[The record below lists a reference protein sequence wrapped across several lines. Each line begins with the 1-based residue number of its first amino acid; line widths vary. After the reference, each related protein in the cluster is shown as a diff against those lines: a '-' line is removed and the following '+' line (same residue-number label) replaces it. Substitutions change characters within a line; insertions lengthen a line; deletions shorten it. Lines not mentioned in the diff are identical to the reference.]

1 MPRSARKPP
10 QEAERKTRAPIK
22 AQWTR
27 FNAPYREAKDAYT
40 KTKTLT
46 KESLKEIGQ
55 NAMNRLYDDKIID
68 DQLRKFW
75 PEFYGTRLE
84 EVKTLEGL
92 DENFGHTI
100 AFIVWLHDEVAKKEG
115 RERRLAANDFGGP
128 PTGGRPNA
136 TGIVDRNTA
145 VRFYS
150 DLVGREMPVS
160 NKDVNVA
167 ITFWVRALTATQMS
181 PDNYDGTTRFD
192 TTSKPPKKSK
202 GKPLR
207 LDELD
212 TFFNRLLFG
221 VKGITML
228 FARYLLETGLR
239 PDHAFWSLRLIDL
252 ERAHSDVMQDC
263 TGVDAHLIRIK
274 PAILEATAHEEVP
287 GEMRIKKYPEAVR
300 ISKDL
305 FNDLFT
311 FVQGNLNSV
320 RIWDPEKQKFDE
332 SWKPVTWDPATR
344 TFTGLTTDEKEHSW
358 VFMNL
363 VPKGE
368 KVAGGHNRLMGL
380 ISQRKERA
388 AKFGLPEDPEGKFV
402 VYSLRKTW
410 ATVVYIVTQY
420 NIKAL
425 EDLANWTELS
435 TILTY
440 IETFPPGEAW
450 LIKKKYGII
459 IPSQYVS
466 RTRVLTLE
474 WEAASESVK
483 RSAADMMEQIEAHHL
498 PEEALY
504 ALLAEAGIKMPE
516 APETIRAAIEEYR
529 RRTGAAWEP
538 PTPERLKALMEAGEK
553 STVIAEAL
561 KGAEKA
567 QKEAG
572 ERCLDL
578 IEGVLAGQEE
588 KLTRPLTPAQLKKE
602 PAKTVLSTYEAV
614 KSAMNK
620 EIQKIAEKAA

>member
-10 QEAERKTRAPIK
+10 QEAEKKTRAPMK

-75 PEFYGTRLE
+75 PEFYSTRLE

-92 DENFGHTI
+92 DENFSHTI
-100 AFIVWLHDEVAKKEG
+100 AFVNWLHDEVEKREG
-115 RERRLAANDFGGP
+115 RARRLAANDFGGP
-128 PTGGRPNA
+128 ATGGRPNA

-167 ITFWVRALTATQMS
+167 ITFLVRALAATQMS

-202 GKPLR
+202 GRPLR
-207 LDELD
+207 IDD
-212 TFFNRLLFG
+212 MKVFFDRLLFG

-228 FARYLLETGLR
+228 YARYLIQTGLR
-239 PDHAFWSLRLIDL
+239 PDHAFWSLRLADL
-252 ERAHSDVMQDC
+252 ERAHSDVVQDC
-263 TGVDAHLIRIK
+263 TGADAHLIRIK

-287 GEMRIKKYPEAVR
+287 GEMKIKKYPETIR
-300 ISKDL
+300 ISKEL
-305 FNDLFT
+305 FNDLFS
-311 FVQGNLNSV
+311 FVLGNLNSV
-320 RIWDPEKQKFDE
+320 RIWDPEKQRFDE
-332 SWKPVTWDPATR
+332 SWKPVTWDSASR
-344 TFTGLTTDEKEHSW
+344 TFTGLTSEEKEHSW

-388 AKFGLPEDPEGKFV
+388 MKFGLPEDPEGKLV

-410 ATVVYIVTQY
+410 ATVVYIATQY

-450 LIKKKYGII
+450 LIKKKYGIV
-459 IPSQYVS
+459 IPQQYVS
-466 RTRVLTLE
+466 RSRVMSLE

-483 RSAADMMEQIEAHHL
+483 RAAADMMVQIRAGNL
-498 PEEALY
+498 PDEALY
-504 ALLAEAGIKMPE
+504 ALLAEAGVKMPE
-516 APETIRAAIEEYR
+516 APELIKQAIDEYR
-529 RRTGAAWEP
+529 RRTGAGWEP
-538 PTPERLKALMEAGEK
+538 PEPERVKALMEAGEK

-561 KGAEKA
+561 KKAEETRKA
-567 QKEAG
+567 SG
-572 ERCLDL
+572 EQCLD
-578 IEGVLAGQEE
+578 IVEGVLAGQEE
-588 KLTRPLTPAQLKKE
+588 KFTRPLTETQIRKE
-602 PAKTVLSTYEAV
+602 PAKSVVSTYESV

-620 EIQKIAEKAA
+620 AIREMSAGEA